1 METKLGNVID
11 KTFAILEQIV
21 ISSPAPMLPTQLADE
36 LGLNRATCSRLL
48 KQLMEMG
55 YIPSFCTACYREGRT
70 GDRFMALCKS
80 QQILNCCHPN
90 ALMTLKE
97 YLMDYATPETR
108 AIGEKLI
115 AQEIEKVPNE
125 KIREI
130 AKRPLQEIENGQ
142 RDFRF

>member
-1 METKLGNVID
+1 MGAELHTKKV
-11 KTFAILEQIV
+11 
-21 ISSPAPMLPTQLADE
+21 
-36 LGLNRATCSRLL
+36 
-48 KQLMEMG
+48 
-55 YIPSFCTACYREGRT
+55 
-70 GDRFMALCKS
+70 
-80 QQILNCCHPN
+80 CHPN

-130 AKRPLQEIENGQ
+130 AKRHLQEIENGQ